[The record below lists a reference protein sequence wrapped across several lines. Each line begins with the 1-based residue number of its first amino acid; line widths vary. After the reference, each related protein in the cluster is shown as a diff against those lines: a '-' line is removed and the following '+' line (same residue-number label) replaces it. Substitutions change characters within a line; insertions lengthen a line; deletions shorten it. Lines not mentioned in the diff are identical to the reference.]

1 MQRNYDL
8 FEQFPDGSVMW
19 RGRASG
25 LPEVCRQLSDL
36 STNTANECFAIH
48 LPTKEIVARVNVGG
62 SHPKIEKR
70 LVGQIGYDHEMARER
85 TDRLRAKG
93 YDVVTV
99 IGNEAAK
106 LVLDLSQ
113 SWSFFIIGDAAPKER
128 REEMASWLK
137 AKFPAVP
144 ILALNPPTAV
154 VLPGADYNVEH
165 NDQLWLPLVVRAL
178 ERLTT
183 HQSPEF
189 RAYTRDH

>member
-36 STNTANECFAIH
+36 STNTANECYAMH

-70 LVGQIGYDHEMARER
+70 LVGQIGYDHAAARTR
-85 TDRLRAKG
+85 TDALRAHG

-99 IGNEAAK
+99 IGNDAAK
-106 LVLDLSQ
+106 LVLDLLP
-113 SWSFFIIGDAAPKER
+113 SWNFFIVGDAAPTEA
-128 REEMASWLK
+128 REGIVQWLK
-137 AKFPAVP
+137 SKFPDVP
-144 ILALNPPTAV
+144 ILALN
-154 VLPGADYNVEH
+154 LNEQSELSGADYNISQSSPE
-165 NDQLWLPLVVRAL
+165 LWLPIIGAA
-178 ERLTT
+178 
-183 HQSPEF
+183 H
-189 RAYTRDH
+189 